1 MGQPFLKAL
10 YGLHRWLGL
19 GLGLLLYL
27 VCVSG
32 TVALFTA
39 ELAPWARAGL
49 DVPATGPAAGQAGL
63 DRQLDR
69 LLGDAGGRAASIFVH
84 LPDRWRDHADIAMQP
99 HGDGPPQRIAVDAAD
114 GSPVTPGG
122 SRAAEIVTRLHTD
135 LLLPS
140 PVGRY
145 LVGGLGAAMLVSLI
159 SGVLLHRRI
168 LSDLFTLRLGRSL
181 RLAWSD
187 SHRSLGLWGL
197 PFHLMMA
204 LTGAMLGFAAPALTL
219 AAATAFDGD
228 LDAAFAAIGDPPA
241 AATGA
246 DAAPLPASRLLEQAT
261 AALPGLVPDRIEIRE
276 AGDAGATATVM
287 GRLPG
292 RLVYLPYVVLEAAT
306 GRVLS
311 VADWSTGSI
320 GRQVYAA
327 VTPLHYGSYG
337 GLGLKLLYALL
348 GIGTCLLTASG
359 LHIWNS
365 RHVGAEADAA
375 RLARRLTGGTVHGLP
390 FAIAGLFLAGR
401 LATGTGAADW
411 MPWLF
416 LALLAAGLAWPWW
429 RGTAAA
435 TRDLTRLLALAL
447 ILQPA
452 GALATGAPPMAVVDL
467 AALATGLALLSSSL
481 RRARRRPQAGGR
493 AARPAPPE
501 GSAPP
506 PRS

>member
-39 ELAPWARAGL
+39 ELAPWARAGMAAT
-49 DVPATGPAAGQAGL
+49 ATGPAAAPDNLTGL

-69 LLGDAGGRAASIFVH
+69 LLGEAGGRAASIFVH
-84 LPDRWRDHADIAMQP
+84 LPDGWRDHAEIAMQP
-99 HGDGPPQRIAVDAAD
+99 HGDGPPQRIAVDATD
-114 GSPVTPGG
+114 GRPAPAGG
-122 SRAAEIVTRLHTD
+122 SIAAEIVTRLHTD

-140 PVGRY
+140 PLGRY
-145 LVGGLGAAMLVSLI
+145 LVGGLGAAMLVSLL
-159 SGVLLHRRI
+159 SGILLHRRI

-228 LDAAFAAIGDPPA
+228 LAAAFAAIGDPPA
-241 AATGA
+241 AATGR
-246 DAAPLPASRLLEQAT
+246 DAAPLPASRLLDHAT
-261 AALPGLVPDRIEIRE
+261 AALPGLVPDRMEIRE

-311 VADWSTGSI
+311 IADWSSGSI

-348 GIGTCLLTASG
+348 GIGTCLLVASG

-365 RHVGAEADAA
+365 RHVGAGGSA
-375 RLARRLTGGTVHGLP
+375 LLVRRLTGGMVHGLP
-390 FAIAGLFLAGR
+390 FAIAGLFLAERLVGR
-401 LATGTGAADW
+401 AAEPAAGW
-411 MPWLF
+411 LPWLF
-416 LALLAAGLAWPWW
+416 LTLLVAGLAWPWW
-429 RGTAAA
+429 RGTTAAA
-435 TRDLTRLLALAL
+435 RDLTRLLGLLLVLLPVATFLTTGTS
-447 ILQPA
+447 PA
-452 GALATGAPPMAVVDL
+452 GALA
-467 AALATGLALLSSSL
+467 
-481 RRARRRPQAGGR
+481 AGTL
-493 AARPAPPE
+493 
-501 GSAPP
+501 
-506 PRS
+506 